1 MCVLKKFSQSALATL
16 RASQG
21 GCGNLS
27 VAARSA
33 ALTVWPWWASTKQNL
48 SQNRRSAHH
57 WKRLNEP
64 EKTGHATPPN
74 LQHGRAA
81 AHSCTSPEPS
91 ELSIAAQAWGLAM
104 SRKEDMGAQS
114 RTSLI
119 ELGITPYCGRGCC
132 GCSSF
137 SLCSFFALGFRLAWL
152 AGLFPRP
159 APGIFTTYLGSG
171 FGSFSSRTT

>member
-1 MCVLKKFSQSALATL
+1 
-16 RASQG
+16 
-21 GCGNLS
+21 
-27 VAARSA
+27 
-33 ALTVWPWWASTKQNL
+33 
-48 SQNRRSAHH
+48 
-57 WKRLNEP
+57 
-64 EKTGHATPPN
+64 
-74 LQHGRAA
+74 
-81 AHSCTSPEPS
+81 
-91 ELSIAAQAWGLAM
+91 M

-137 SLCSFFALGFRLAWL
+137 SLCSFFALRFRLAWL

-171 FGSFSSRTT
+171 FGSFSGRTT